1 MDSQGVRL
9 RGRLGSSFGGAS
21 VLERPGLDQS
31 GGADGAPKT
40 DAGGEMGQLKQ
51 RMRNGGGD
59 RYRVLLLDHEK
70 HTEDGVAKV
79 LPTVVPSVT
88 VDDARRVFNESRELG
103 QGLVCVAIK
112 TNALYWD
119 RYLRRRVSRFD
130 NLKFHRPLS
139 EAQVSPIAGQTGR
152 IEALLFEVK
161 DRDRIG
167 YASASNI
174 RAFCCSPELVQ
185 RTGCNPGHIIVRPRD
200 GDNQWPRVV
209 EINFI
214 GNDTAV
220 AVAPSEIHITAPGM
234 YYLWFVIC
242 DKSLAGVAVT
252 GTTIWKNPGG
262 YLPGMMMPYL
272 NFYALMS
279 MAYLVLGVVWFMQY
293 ARFWR
298 DILQLQNCITAVI
311 ALSMLEMATWY
322 FDYVNFNAGGFR
334 PYGTTIWAATLGALR
349 KAVSRVL
356 VLIVAMGYGV
366 VRPTLGG
373 LSGKVMALGAGYFCA
388 VELLDVMQNVGA
400 IDDLNSSERLFL
412 VLPVAVLDAIFIL
425 WIFSSLSKTLSLLQ
439 TKRTGSKL
447 ELYRKFTNG
456 MALAVLVSVAWI
468 AYEMYV
474 RLSDP
479 YNERWEADWITGCF
493 WHLLQFVLLC
503 AICVLWAPSL
513 NSTRYA
519 YSEDAPE
526 DDDDVA
532 LTSASVA
539 SAKAEPG
546 SAAEKKP
553 INTDVSVATLT
564 TSALLSSS
572 GDGATT
578 AATAADPATAP
589 ADTDDE
595 SSAVS
600 EQVSEDDLT
609 PAKVVELLDRHI
621 VGQAQAK
628 RAVAIAL
635 RNRWRRKRISGSMRD
650 EVVPKNILMVGPTG
664 CGKTEIARRLAKLIH
679 APFVKVEA
687 TKFTEVGFHGRD
699 VDQII
704 RDLLENAI
712 QLQRQKARAKAAKE
726 VEEVVE
732 SKILDHLLGALQPG
746 ATPPSRE
753 TFRLLYR
760 EGVLDDRRVH
770 MELPDAAPS
779 GGLGG
784 FAIDMSGAA
793 GLNVHDFVQ
802 RMERVVKGARREK
815 KDLTVAEA
823 RAALTDAE
831 MEKRLS
837 SESLVKDAIQAT
849 ESEGIVFIDE
859 IDKIV
864 HSSDTRHGADASAE
878 GVQRDL
884 LPIIEGSVVS
894 TKHGNVNT
902 DHILFIASGA
912 FTACRPSDMLAE
924 LQGRLPIR
932 VELKGLTREDLY
944 RILTEPEAN
953 MIRQQQLL
961 MATEGV
967 ELVFTE
973 SAIREAAAM
982 AAEINHTLDNIGAR
996 RLHTVLERVVEDIS
1010 FHAPE
1015 RKGETCVVDQEDVR
1029 RPLGDLLQKVDVSK
1043 FIL

>member
-1 MDSQGVRL
+1 MSLHR
-9 RGRLGSSFGGAS
+9 
-21 VLERPGLDQS
+21 
-31 GGADGAPKT
+31 
-40 DAGGEMGQLKQ
+40 
-51 RMRNGGGD
+51 
-59 RYRVLLLDHEK
+59 
-70 HTEDGVAKV
+70 
-79 LPTVVPSVT
+79 
-88 VDDARRVFNESRELG
+88 
-103 QGLVCVAIK
+103 I
-112 TNALYWD
+112 
-119 RYLRRRVSRFD
+119 LRRSSRYPHHCARFARQ
-130 NLKFHRPLS
+130 L
-139 EAQVSPIAGQTGR
+139 
-152 IEALLFEVK
+152 
-161 DRDRIG
+161 
-167 YASASNI
+167 ASAS
-174 RAFCCSPELVQ
+174 ASPHASPFLTLTDNSAASAVSAVSADSTSPSPHRQ
-185 RTGCNPGHIIVRPRD
+185 CPSIHGFPRSF
-200 GDNQWPRVV
+200 QQQV
-209 EINFI
+209 
-214 GNDTAV
+214 
-220 AVAPSEIHITAPGM
+220 
-234 YYLWFVIC
+234 C
-242 DKSLAGVAVT
+242 
-252 GTTIWKNPGG
+252 
-262 YLPGMMMPYL
+262 
-272 NFYALMS
+272 
-279 MAYLVLGVVWFMQY
+279 
-293 ARFWR
+293 RFQS
-298 DILQLQNCITAVI
+298 I
-311 ALSMLEMATWY
+311 
-322 FDYVNFNAGGFR
+322 
-334 PYGTTIWAATLGALR
+334 ATL
-349 KAVSRVL
+349 
-356 VLIVAMGYGV
+356 
-366 VRPTLGG
+366 
-373 LSGKVMALGAGYFCA
+373 
-388 VELLDVMQNVGA
+388 
-400 IDDLNSSERLFL
+400 
-412 VLPVAVLDAIFIL
+412 
-425 WIFSSLSKTLSLLQ
+425 
-439 TKRTGSKL
+439 
-447 ELYRKFTNG
+447 
-456 MALAVLVSVAWI
+456 
-468 AYEMYV
+468 
-474 RLSDP
+474 
-479 YNERWEADWITGCF
+479 
-493 WHLLQFVLLC
+493 
-503 AICVLWAPSL
+503 
-513 NSTRYA
+513 
-519 YSEDAPE
+519 
-526 DDDDVA
+526 
-532 LTSASVA
+532 SA
-539 SAKAEPG
+539 
-546 SAAEKKP
+546 
-553 INTDVSVATLT
+553 
-564 TSALLSSS
+564 SALLSSS

-578 AATAADPATAP
+578 AATAADPATVP

-595 SSAVS
+595 SAAVS

-635 RNRWRRKRISGSMRD
+635 RNRWRRKRISGAMRD

-732 SKILDHLLGALQPG
+732 NKILDHLLGALQPG

-770 MELPDAAPS
+770 MELPDVAPS

-802 RMERVVKGARREK
+802 RMERVVKGTRREK

-1015 RKGETCVVDQEDVR
+1015 KKGETCVVDQEDVR

>member
-1 MDSQGVRL
+1 MAAL
-9 RGRLGSSFGGAS
+9 GRLAC
-21 VLERPGLDQS
+21 GLAIFCLLS
-31 GGADGAPKT
+31 GLLAEA
-40 DAGGEMGQLKQ
+40 AVHEY
-51 RMRNGGGD
+51 NGGKFFQASDAFLFRGGREGLFASTPEAVRRWVD
-59 RYRVLLLDHEK
+59 IPR
-70 HTEDGVAKV
+70 GVANGK
-79 LPTVVPSVT
+79 
-88 VDDARRVFNESRELG
+88 AY
-103 QGLVCVAIK
+103 I
-112 TNALYWD
+112 
-119 RYLRRRVSRFD
+119 RFD

-513 NSTRYA
+513 NSTRCVV
-519 YSEDAPE
+519 YSHMNVVKLVFVLSNTAGKYQALPHFWHLLQFVLLCAICVLWAPSLNSTRC
-526 DDDDVA
+526 VVYSHMNVVKLVLVLSNSAGKYQA
-532 LTSASVA
+532 LPHFWHLLQFVLLCAICVLWAPSLNSTRCVVYSHMNVVKLVLVLSNSAGKYQALPHFWHLLQFVLLCAICVLWAPSVNSTRCVVYSHMNVVKLVFVLPDTA
-539 SAKAEPG
+539 GKYQALPHFWHLLQYVLLWAICVLCAPSLN
-546 SAAEKKP
+546 S
-553 INTDVSVATLT
+553 TRSVATLT

-746 ATPPSRE
+746 AVSQ
-753 TFRLLYR
+753 
-760 EGVLDDRRVH
+760 
-770 MELPDAAPS
+770 
-779 GGLGG
+779 
-784 FAIDMSGAA
+784 A
-793 GLNVHDFVQ
+793 GHW
-802 RMERVVKGARREK
+802 
-815 KDLTVAEA
+815 
-823 RAALTDAE
+823 
-831 MEKRLS
+831 
-837 SESLVKDAIQAT
+837 ESL
-849 ESEGIVFIDE
+849 
-859 IDKIV
+859 
-864 HSSDTRHGADASAE
+864 
-878 GVQRDL
+878 
-884 LPIIEGSVVS
+884 
-894 TKHGNVNT
+894 
-902 DHILFIASGA
+902 
-912 FTACRPSDMLAE
+912 
-924 LQGRLPIR
+924 
-932 VELKGLTREDLY
+932 
-944 RILTEPEAN
+944 
-953 MIRQQQLL
+953 
-961 MATEGV
+961 
-967 ELVFTE
+967 
-973 SAIREAAAM
+973 
-982 AAEINHTLDNIGAR
+982 
-996 RLHTVLERVVEDIS
+996 
-1010 FHAPE
+1010 
-1015 RKGETCVVDQEDVR
+1015 
-1029 RPLGDLLQKVDVSK
+1029 
-1043 FIL
+1043 